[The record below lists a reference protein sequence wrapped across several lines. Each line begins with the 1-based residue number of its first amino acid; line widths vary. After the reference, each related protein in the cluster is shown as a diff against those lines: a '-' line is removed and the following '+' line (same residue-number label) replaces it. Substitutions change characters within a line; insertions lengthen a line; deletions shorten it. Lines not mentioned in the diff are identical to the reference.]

1 MPEIRLTSQLLQDGY
16 SADEVQRLRRSGQL
30 ERVRRGAYA
39 APLPDASPEATH
51 RRRVAAVLLQGSG
64 DAVVSH
70 VSAAVLHGLP
80 VWEESLDRVH
90 LTRPRTGGGRV
101 RAGLELHTSRLPV
114 GDVVELHGCPVTSL
128 ARTVVDL
135 ARSLPAEQAVAAG
148 DAALRSGL
156 PATAVAEVLGA
167 CRGWPGVGPARRVV
181 ALLDGRSESAGESAS
196 RVRMHEA
203 GLPAPVL
210 QLAVVDE
217 RGRFI
222 GRADFGWPEQGVLGE
237 FDGRLKYGRLVPPG
251 QSVEEVVYREKLR
264 EDAFRDLG
272 WRVAR
277 WTWPDLYPG
286 RVLVQRLRRAGL

>member
-1 MPEIRLTSQLLQDGY
+1 
-16 SADEVQRLRRSGQL
+16 
-30 ERVRRGAYA
+30 
-39 APLPDASPEATH
+39 
-51 RRRVAAVLLQGSG
+51 
-64 DAVVSH
+64 
-70 VSAAVLHGLP
+70 
-80 VWEESLDRVH
+80 
-90 LTRPRTGGGRV
+90 
-101 RAGLELHTSRLPV
+101 V

-217 RGRFI
+217 RGRFV
-222 GRADFGWPEQGVLGE
+222 GRADFGWLEQRVLGE
-237 FDGRLKYGRLVPPG
+237 FDGRVKYGRLVPPG